1 MALKRLFLLP
11 LFLLVLV
18 PHSVFGVVDIENK
31 NIIAE
36 SKDGEIILSL
46 EFGENQ

>member
-1 MALKRLFLLP
+1 MALKGLFLLP

-18 PHSVFGVVDIENK
+18 PHSVFGVADIENK

-36 SKDGEIILSL
+36 FWRKSIL
-46 EFGENQ
+46 EV